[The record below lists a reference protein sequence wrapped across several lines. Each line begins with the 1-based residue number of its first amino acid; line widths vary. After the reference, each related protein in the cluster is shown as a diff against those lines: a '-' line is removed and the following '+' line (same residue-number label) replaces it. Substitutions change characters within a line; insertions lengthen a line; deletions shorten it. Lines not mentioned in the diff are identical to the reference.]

1 VPEFGNNRAV
11 ADNFDLRLLN
21 AVQRDDSRTAD
32 SLSEELL
39 LSPSALARRLRR
51 LRSSGIIERSVA
63 LLSPKVRRHR
73 LQAILH
79 VQLREHAAEGG
90 LEKLRRDL
98 VALDEVQACWEVSG
112 AHDMI
117 VLVDCRDMEAFNALA
132 DRALAEHPAIRRY
145 ETSFVKREVKYAP
158 FVALDGRD
166 LPLIDALE
174 TGS

>member
-1 VPEFGNNRAV
+1 M

-32 SLSEELL
+32 SLSGELS

-51 LRSSGIIERSVA
+51 LRASGIVERSIA
-63 LLSPKVRRHR
+63 LLSPRLRRHR

-79 VQLREHAAEGG
+79 VQLREHAVEGG
-90 LEKLRRDL
+90 LEQLRRDL
-98 VALDEVQACWEVSG
+98 IAVDEVQACWEVSG

-117 VLVDCRDMEAFNALA
+117 VLVDCRDMAAFNAFA

-158 FVALDGRD
+158 FLALDARD
-166 LPLIDALE
+166 LPLIDGLE
-174 TGS
+174 AGPP